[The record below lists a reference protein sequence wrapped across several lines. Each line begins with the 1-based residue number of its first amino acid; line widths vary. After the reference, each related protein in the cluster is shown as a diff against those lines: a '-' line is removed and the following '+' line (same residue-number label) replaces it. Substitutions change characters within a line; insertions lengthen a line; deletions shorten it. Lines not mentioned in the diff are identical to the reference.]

1 MIAMTSMN
9 LCRNM
14 IRTVSSKTVV
24 LNYLSFGSIFVII
37 FVFISICNGKSI
49 LKHRSIHLI
58 FFTDLFNIMNDAWI
72 DFHVEIYFLTIL
84 SLVKLIRIVQDVHI
98 DIPNVLL
105 SHVYIE
111 LV

>member
-1 MIAMTSMN
+1 
-9 LCRNM
+9 
-14 IRTVSSKTVV
+14 
-24 LNYLSFGSIFVII
+24 
-37 FVFISICNGKSI
+37 
-49 LKHRSIHLI
+49 
-58 FFTDLFNIMNDAWI
+58 MNDAWI